1 MCILGG
7 NRAPFLSYK
16 IYKKM
21 KKYLLLSLLS
31 WFVIG
36 SSMGQIT
43 YTSISFP
50 QAGDILAVSTAVDSQ
65 LTVTPPSA
73 TATAWDFSQLT
84 AVATNYDTIKAASTG
99 SSYALFPN
107 TDILQPFLGQVG
119 TAYTDVT
126 ATQIERIGGGFE
138 FLGISFIN
146 DFSNT
151 HITQIVPL
159 TYNDIAS
166 DVYAFRYSQHID
178 SIPFLR
184 QLIDSLV
191 SGLPFGLSPDSVR
204 IAIDGDEDRIVD
216 AWGTCAMAD
225 STYAVLRQKVVTEYE
240 VKFEVSVNAF
250 GSNIWVNVANFI
262 QLPFPTAGTTVQYN
276 YLSEGIKQPLVS
288 ITMDSAETIVTNIE
302 YLDTTINNPPNTI
315 DVRYLQNE
323 ISAQIYPNPAQQSV
337 QVQVASE
344 DIPTNGYDLFVVDLL
359 GRIVLSESKVQ
370 NENHR
375 LNLNRIANGH
385 YIIILRNQKGEII
398 KRAALEIQK

>member
-1 MCILGG
+1 
-7 NRAPFLSYK
+7 
-16 IYKKM
+16 M

-31 WFVIG
+31 WFTIG

-50 QAGDILAVSTAVDSQ
+50 QAGDVLAVSTAVDSL

-84 AVATNYDTIKAASTG
+84 AVATNYDTIQAASSG
-99 SSYALFPN
+99 ASYAQFPS
-107 TDILQPFLGQVG
+107 TDILQPLLAQAGV
-119 TAYTDVT
+119 AYTDVT
-126 ATQIERIGGGFE
+126 ATQIEQVGGGFE
-138 FLGISFIN
+138 LLGISFIN
-146 DFSNT
+146 DFEDT

-159 TYNDIAS
+159 TYNDMAS
-166 DVYAFRYSQHID
+166 DVYAFRFSQHID

-191 SGLPFGLSPDSVR
+191 SGLPGGLSPDSVR
-204 IAIDGDEDRIVD
+204 IAIDGDEDRVVD

-225 STYAVLRQKVVTEYE
+225 STYAVLRQKVVTDFA
-240 VKFEVSVNAF
+240 VKFEVSINVPFLGNQWVDV
-250 GSNIWVNVANFI
+250 GSFV
-262 QLPFPTAGTTVQYN
+262 QLPFPTSGTTVQYN

-288 ITMDSAETIVTNIE
+288 ITMDSAETVVTNIE

-323 ISAQIYPNPAQQSV
+323 ISAKIYPNPAQQSV

-344 DIPTNGYDLFVVDLL
+344 DIPTNGYNLFVVDLL
-359 GRIVLSESKVQ
+359 GRIVLSESNVQ
-370 NENHR
+370 DENHT
-375 LNLNRIANGH
+375 LNINRIANGH
-385 YIIILRNQKGEII
+385 YIVIMRNQKGEIL
-398 KRAALEIQK
+398 KHAPLEIQK